1 MKAINTNNQIVKF
14 DYPIKDLREN
24 VQFKQKELSHELDS
38 TPLKRENYCKENEIV
53 LKEHLKLD
61 KESIVSLQNEKP
73 ISLNSSNGFFSSD
86 SLRKKQDIGQYLKE
100 NLKCLSAIFDSSGI
114 SKKMN
119 PDDFF
124 QRLVKNA
131 KDICEGSNF
140 TYKVDIAGRKVS
152 YFNDDFRLIQTH
164 EVYEGEKNTTDVKI
178 VYWNCMDFDDYD
190 ISSNSIENKIEEN
203 TFSSSSSH
211 FLDEYLKQKDF
222 SNQFLIHQLIDN
234 KLLKNL
240 NLIV

>member
-1 MKAINTNNQIVKF
+1 MKTINTNNQIVKF
-14 DYPIKDLREN
+14 DYPIKDLREDLKI
-24 VQFKQKELSHELDS
+24 KQNELAHKLDS
-38 TPLKRENYCKENEIV
+38 TPLKRENEIV
-53 LKEHLKLD
+53 LKEPLKLD

-73 ISLNSSNGFFSSD
+73 I
-86 SLRKKQDIGQYLKE
+86 LRKKQDIGQYLKE
-100 NLKCLSAIFDSSGI
+100 NFKCLSVIFGPSGI

-140 TYKVDIAGRKVS
+140 TYKVDIIGRKVS
-152 YFNDDFRLIQTH
+152 YFNDDFRPIQTH

-203 TFSSSSSH
+203 TCSSSSSN